1 MKEEKIV
8 HLIEAFNSFQGEGP
22 DVGKSMIILRF
33 KYCSRVHP
41 CPWCDT
47 LIKMRISMEA
57 PYKISDLQK
66 TIYENKLGILI
77 SGGEP
82 TFERHFDDTLNLL
95 NELDFVTANVE
106 SNGYNLYGLIQQ
118 VKNQDKIKYMYSPK
132 IFNEVELE
140 DAKKLT
146 EKFLPIP
153 NVHFKIVYENNPLII
168 EYLDFLYTYYESLA
182 WQHRVWL
189 MPEGSTRE
197 KLIEN
202 SHAVFDACEKYN
214 FNFSSRSHIIFG
226 FV

>member
-1 MKEEKIV
+1 MKKEKVV

-22 DVGKSMIILRF
+22 DLGKSMMILRF

-66 TIYENKLGILI
+66 TIYENKIGVLI
-77 SGGEP
+77 TGGEP
-82 TFERHFDDTLNLL
+82 TFERHFDEAVMLL
-95 NELDFVTANVE
+95 NELDFPIANVE
-106 SNGYNLYGLIQQ
+106 SNGYALYELTQI
-118 VKNQDKIKYMYSPK
+118 VNPNNRIKFMYSPK

-146 EKFLPIP
+146 EKFLPIT
-153 NVHFKIVYENNPLII
+153 NVYFKIVYENNPLII
-168 EYLDFLYTYYESLA
+168 EYLDFLYTNYESLA

-197 KLIEN
+197 ELIEN
-202 SHAVFDACEKYN
+202 SQNVFDVCEKYK
-214 FNFSSRSHIIFG
+214 FNFSSRSHIMFG